1 MTQRYGQYAENP
13 SRCAP
18 VVPSTCR
25 PSDWTV
31 LLFLDGRRENSA
43 GQKVRLLHLGGT
55 GAVMDPPSVLACGE
69 RRLRQCDG
77 RRRPPAQPWGSA

>member
-1 MTQRYGQYAENP
+1 MTQRYGQDAENP

-18 VVPSTCR
+18 VVPSTSR

-43 GQKVRLLHLGGT
+43 GQKVRLLHLDGG
-55 GAVMDPPSVLACGE
+55 PSWIPLSVLACGK
-69 RRLRQCDG
+69 RRLRQCHG
-77 RRRPPAQPWGSA
+77 RRRPPALPWGSA